1 MPRSRLCY
9 NKMSG
14 IKMLCFVSS
23 DFRRLPKSNAI
34 SYDNIYD
41 QKSWNV
47 INSRVIRRIRQSMR
61 PMFLLQATGWF
72 HGLGIRKILGIYWP
86 YCIWC
91 FQFNLCD
98 TWVYPY
104 FWFPLSV
111 ESPCDV
117 LENGIDLSRTLTF
130 CFSWTFISKNFL
142 FEIGMEK
149 ASRNAT
155 KKFRFSRKYFNLY
168 SNSLQSWEYF
178 ELRAIFLSWLR
189 AVDTTQII
197 SIQIQYW
204 EGLFKKC
211 LDNKTLSSS
220 ASISISFRNVNVAGG
235 IGQIKHLLLSLYSI
249 STVFSRIHFNVSIKC
264 RSTIDHKL
272 LTSFLGREILI
283 SGL

>member
-1 MPRSRLCY
+1 MWHLGVPLFLIPTL
-9 NKMSG
+9 SG
-14 IKMLCFVSS
+14 ITL
-23 DFRRLPKSNAI
+23 
-34 SYDNIYD
+34 
-41 QKSWNV
+41 
-47 INSRVIRRIRQSMR
+47 
-61 PMFLLQATGWF
+61 
-72 HGLGIRKILGIYWP
+72 
-86 YCIWC
+86 
-91 FQFNLCD
+91 
-98 TWVYPY
+98 
-104 FWFPLSV
+104 
-111 ESPCDV
+111 DV

-220 ASISISFRNVNVAGG
+220 ASISISFRNVNVARG
-235 IGQIKHLLLSLYSI
+235 IGQIKH
-249 STVFSRIHFNVSIKC
+249 
-264 RSTIDHKL
+264 
-272 LTSFLGREILI
+272 
-283 SGL
+283 